1 MRKSVLI
8 FGVIAL
14 ALAGGTVYFVQQW
27 LKQERAA
34 LEAKRTTVKT
44 PVKTAAKRPTTW
56 VLVAKRPLPSGTFVQ
71 AGDLRWQSWPDAQV
85 PQQYVKSLGQ
95 NPGIVP
101 VKLIGSVVRRGI
113 SEGQPI
119 ASETI
124 VRSGERG
131 FLAAVLRPGMRG
143 VSIGVD
149 DATGISGLVFPG
161 DRVDVI
167 LTHEVEAKIAGTT
180 EKITRRVSETIIVRV
195 RVLAID
201 QNTDDLEGKPQ
212 RAKTI
217 TLEVTPS
224 QAEIIAVAVRM
235 GSLTLSLR
243 SLAKNGE
250 GEAGADAGKVG
261 DDGKPVVTETG
272 HKLAKGCIP
281 GSALRPCQKTGPER
295 GTTFTVDSQFSR
307 VYSQKNKSVA
317 VDVVR
322 GSESKTVVPTSG
334 SDSSS
339 SSSKTDKGASGSD
352 TESKSS
358 SSSRSIASGER

>member
-34 LEAKRTTVKT
+34 IEAKRSKSVTKTTQV
-44 PVKTAAKRPTTW
+44 AEKRPTTW
-56 VLVAKRPLPSGTFVQ
+56 VLVAKRPLPAGTFVQ

-85 PQQYVKSLGQ
+85 PQQYVKSLGE

-101 VKLIGSVVRRGI
+101 VKLVGSVVRRGL

-119 ASETI
+119 AGEFI

-131 FLAAVLRPGMRG
+131 FLAAVLRPGMRA

-167 LTHEVEAKIAGTT
+167 LTHEVEARIPGTT

-201 QNTDDLEGKPQ
+201 QSTDDLEGKPL
-212 RAKTI
+212 RAKTV
-217 TLEVTPS
+217 TLEVKPS
-224 QAEIIAVAVRM
+224 QAEIVAVAVRM

-250 GEAGADAGKVG
+250 GAEDAKG
-261 DDGKPVVTETG
+261 DDGKPKITETG
-272 HKLAKGCIP
+272 AKLAKGCIP
-281 GSALRPCQKTGPER
+281 GSALRPCQKSGPER
-295 GTTFTVDSQFSR
+295 GTTFTMDSQFSR
-307 VYSQKNKSVA
+307 VYSQKGKSIA

-322 GSESKTVVPTSG
+322 GSESKTVVPNGGADSSG
-334 SDSSS
+334 SSKAKGAVGSSGSGESSS
-339 SSSKTDKGASGSD
+339 GK
-352 TESKSS
+352 
-358 SSSRSIASGER
+358 SRSIATGEQ

>member
-27 LKQERAA
+27 LKQQRADI
-34 LEAKRTTVKT
+34 EASRPKATKSPQKV
-44 PVKTAAKRPTTW
+44 VEKRPTTW
-56 VLVAKRPLPSGTFVQ
+56 VLVAKRPLPAGTFIQ
-71 AGDLRWQSWPDAQV
+71 TGDLRWQSWPDAQV
-85 PQQYVKSLGQ
+85 PQQYLKFLGQ
-95 NPGIVP
+95 APGIVP
-101 VKLIGSVVRRGI
+101 TKLIGSVVRRGI

-119 ASETI
+119 SPQFI

-131 FLAAVLRPGMRG
+131 FLAAVLRPGMRA

-167 LTHEVEAKIAGTT
+167 LTHEVEVKIAGTK

-201 QNTDDLEGKPQ
+201 QNTDDLEGKPI
-212 RAKTI
+212 RAKTV
-217 TLEVTPS
+217 TLEVKPS
-224 QAEIIAVAVRM
+224 QAEIVAVAVRM

-250 GEAGADAGKVG
+250 GQEGDGAAGGNPKV
-261 DDGKPVVTETG
+261 TQTG
-272 HKLAKGCIP
+272 AKLSKGCIP
-281 GSALRPCQKTGPER
+281 GSTLKPCQETGPER
-295 GTTFTVDSQFSR
+295 GKTFTVDSQFSR
-307 VYSQKNKSVA
+307 VYSHKGRSTT

-322 GSESKTVVPTSG
+322 GSNSKTVTPRTGGGSSSDSG
-334 SDSSS
+334 SSS
-339 SSSKTDKGASGSD
+339 SGSGTSRGTEGGASSTG
-352 TESKSS
+352 T
-358 SSSRSIASGER
+358 RSIATGER

>member
-1 MRKSVLI
+1 M
-8 FGVIAL
+8 G
-14 ALAGGTVYFVQQW
+14 
-27 LKQERAA
+27 E
-34 LEAKRTTVKT
+34 
-44 PVKTAAKRPTTW
+44 
-56 VLVAKRPLPSGTFVQ
+56 
-71 AGDLRWQSWPDAQV
+71 
-85 PQQYVKSLGQ
+85 

-119 ASETI
+119 ASEFI

-131 FLAAVLRPGMRG
+131 FLAAVLRPGMRA

-167 LTHEVEAKIAGTT
+167 LTHEVEAKIAGTND
-180 EKITRRVSETIIVRV
+180 KVTRRVSETIIVRV

-201 QNTDDLEGKPQ
+201 QNTDDLEGKPL

-217 TLEVTPS
+217 TLEVKPS

-243 SLAKNGE
+243 SLAKDGK
-250 GEAGADAGKVG
+250 GQDGDSVGKVG

-272 HKLAKGCIP
+272 AKLAKGCIP
-281 GSALRPCQKTGPER
+281 GSALRPCRKTGPER
-295 GTTFTVDSQFSR
+295 GKTFTVDSEFSR

-322 GSESKTVVPTSG
+322 GSDSKTVVPRG
-334 SDSSS
+334 GADSSGD
-339 SSSKTDKGASGSD
+339 SSKTAKGASGSD
-352 TESKSS
+352 TETKSS

>member
-34 LEAKRTTVKT
+34 LEAKRSKTVKT
-44 PVKTAAKRPTTW
+44 PVRTAEKRPTTW

-85 PQQYVKSLGQ
+85 PQQYVKSLGE

-119 ASETI
+119 ASEFI

-131 FLAAVLRPGMRG
+131 FLAAVLRPGMRA

-167 LTHEVEAKIAGTT
+167 LTHEVEAKIAGSK

-201 QNTDDLEGKPQ
+201 QNTDDLEGKPL

-217 TLEVTPS
+217 TLEVKPS

-243 SLAKNGE
+243 SLAKNGGGQE
-250 GEAGADAGKVG
+250 GAGKVG
-261 DDGKPVVTETG
+261 DDGKPAVTETG

-317 VDVVR
+317 IEVVR
-322 GSESKTVVPTSG
+322 GSESKTVVPSSG

-339 SSSKTDKGASGSD
+339 SKSAKGASGSE

-358 SSSRSIASGER
+358 KSSRSIASGER

>member
-8 FGVIAL
+8 FGVVAL

-27 LKQERAA
+27 LKQQRADI
-34 LEAKRTTVKT
+34 EARQPKQTKQ
-44 PVKTAAKRPTTW
+44 PVKVVEKRPTTW

-85 PQQYVKSLGQ
+85 PQQYIKFLGET
-95 NPGIVP
+95 PGSVP
-101 VKLIGSVVRRGI
+101 PKLIGSVVRRGI
-113 SEGQPI
+113 SEGQPV
-119 ASETI
+119 SPNFV
-124 VRSGERG
+124 VRAGERG
-131 FLAAVLRPGMRG
+131 FLAAVLRPGMRA

-167 LTHEVEAKIAGTT
+167 LTHEVEYKVRGSK

-201 QNTDDLEGKPQ
+201 QNTDDLEGKPI
-212 RAKTI
+212 RAKTV
-217 TLEVTPS
+217 TLEVKPS

-250 GEAGADAGKVG
+250 AEDDQSKPKLTTTGAQL
-261 DDGKPVVTETG
+261 T
-272 HKLAKGCIP
+272 KGCIP

-295 GTTFTVDSQFSR
+295 GTTFTMDSQFSR
-307 VYSQKNKSVA
+307 VYSHKGKTQA

-322 GSESKTVVPTSG
+322 GSDSKTVMPSTGGQNNNNGNKTG
-334 SDSSS
+334 SDGNAGKEGPSA
-339 SSSKTDKGASGSD
+339 KTN
-352 TESKSS
+352 
-358 SSSRSIASGER
+358 RNIATGER